1 MIKTILTLLIV
12 NLSLTAA
19 LGQAEWVLAAS
30 HGDVRVYSRAVPG
43 SRIKALKAECTMQA
57 TMAEVLSL
65 LKDIPATGKWMCH
78 TKRCDLIR
86 QISEDELY
94 YYTEVS
100 LPWPLDNR
108 DFVSHMT
115 IRRDLSSQVVTV
127 NSPAVPGH
135 LPVKKG
141 LVRITESES
150 RWTITPTGNAK
161 VRLEYTLRVDPG
173 GFIPAH
179 IINYFA
185 LQAPFETFDKM
196 KTELLSRRALK
207 AADK

>member
-1 MIKTILTLLIV
+1 MIRIILTLLIL
-12 NLSLTAA
+12 NLSLTAV

-30 HGDVRVYSRAVPG
+30 RGDVRIYSRTVAG
-43 SRIKALKAECTMQA
+43 SRIKVLRAACTMQA
-57 TMAEVLSL
+57 TTAEVLSL

-78 TKRCDLIR
+78 TKRCELIR
-86 QISEDELY
+86 KISEDELY

-115 IRRDLSSQVVTV
+115 ITRDLSSQVVTV

-135 LPVKKG
+135 IPAKKG
-141 LVRITESES
+141 LVRITQSES
-150 RWTITPTGNAK
+150 KWTITPVGNAK
-161 VRLEYTLRVDPG
+161 VKLEYMLRVDPG

-179 IINYFA
+179 IVNYFA

-196 KTELLSRRALK
+196 KTELLSRRALN